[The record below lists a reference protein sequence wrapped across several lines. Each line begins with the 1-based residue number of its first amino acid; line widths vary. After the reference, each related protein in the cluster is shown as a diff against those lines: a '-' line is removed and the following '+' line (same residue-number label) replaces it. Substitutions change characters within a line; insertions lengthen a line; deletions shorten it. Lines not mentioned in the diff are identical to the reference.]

1 MRTQLTALA
10 VLMLTMGALVGAG
23 TAAAATAPSASTG
36 PVSAIAPTTA
46 TVSGTVNPNGTA
58 TTWYVE
64 YGTST
69 NYGTKTAAVSAGS
82 GTTAVA
88 VSASLS
94 SLKAGTTY
102 HYRFVATST
111 AGTGRGADGLLTTSS
126 VPAAVTGNATNVA
139 ATSATLNGTVDPSGR
154 PTIWYFDY
162 GTSTGYGKKTAAK
175 DAGSGT
181 GPSAVSAGVTGLTTG
196 RTYHYPPRRH
206 ERRGHE
212 PRRGQDIRGVGGA
225 FGHDEVR
232 IGYR

>member
-10 VLMLTMGALVGAG
+10 VLMLTVGTLVGAG

-82 GTTAVA
+82 GTTGLA

-126 VPAAVTGNATNVA
+126 VPASRHRERNQCRGD
-139 ATSATLNGTVDPSGR
+139 LG
-154 PTIWYFDY
+154 
-162 GTSTGYGKKTAAK
+162 
-175 DAGSGT
+175 DAERHRRSK
-181 GPSAVSAGVTGLTTG
+181 
-196 RTYHYPPRRH
+196 RTPDDLVLRLRH
-206 ERRGHE
+206 EHGLRQEDGGERR
-212 PRRGQDIRGVGGA
+212 RIR
-225 FGHDEVR
+225 
-232 IGYR
+232 YRPVAPSRPV